1 MTIDPI
7 SARAVIKAL
16 GRDQE
21 DAAAERDEN
30 ASQAAFDEA
39 DLRDLER
46 AEYYGDAPADP
57 LAKPAGTHRSLIDR
71 LLGR

>member
-16 GRDQE
+16 GKDQE
-21 DAAAERDEN
+21 DAAAAHDEN
-30 ASQAAFDEA
+30 ASQAALDEA
-39 DLRDLER
+39 DLRDVER
-46 AEYYGDAPADP
+46 AEYYGDAPAKP
-57 LAKPAGTHRSLIDR
+57 PAKPAVTHRSLIDR

>member
-7 SARAVIKAL
+7 AARAVIKAL
-16 GRDQE
+16 DRNQE
-21 DAAAERDEN
+21 EAAAAHDEN
-30 ASQAAFDEA
+30 ASQAALDEA
-39 DLRDLER
+39 DLRDVER
-46 AEYYGDAPADP
+46 AEYYGDAPEP